1 MTRTSE
7 EDRTRIALPNG
18 TLADSTDV
26 QQTGE
31 PSIES
36 SPRGGKSPFQ
46 KATSPLKLLIRP
58 LLVAA
63 LGLHA
68 LILFTPFPTP
78 KKPLPKETEAPVKIT
93 QLPSSKPTP
102 KPRPKIKKVV
112 AKVNRPRTTPPAP
125 KTSPPPADNS
135 TDSTKDPFQDFP
147 HHPQAQAG
155 CYNKESCYEV
165 KGAALDT
172 VANFFKKAL
181 PDKKFSLTPLIEEPG
196 KAVFQV
202 TKGDKSLFLNIF
214 QDGKNSVYAL
224 APNEIPSLSA
234 FKGAIEVPS
243 ALYELFSSLP
253 DPPSAD
259 PSDPAATATIA
270 TPDDFEQPQLFFKTT
285 GDDASGFADTPELLS
300 GIDGS
305 PKIAI
310 GEEPEIF
317 FQTFFEQELNNIFD
331 EVTPD
336 GEYGGG
342 PLYRLKK
349 GTSTF
354 YLNLVPQKRSQT
366 GVATIIV
373 LWTRSPK

>member
-31 PSIES
+31 PSVEP
-36 SPRGGKSPFQ
+36 SPKVGKSPFQ

-58 LLVAA
+58 LLVVA

-68 LILFTPFPTP
+68 LVLFTPFPTL

-125 KTSPPPADNS
+125 KTPPAPADNNS
-135 TDSTKDPFQDFP
+135 TDNTKDPFADFP

-165 KGAALDT
+165 KNLTLDA
-172 VANFFKKAL
+172 VAGYFKKTL
-181 PDKKFSLTPLIEEPG
+181 PDKKFNVTPLIEEAG
-196 KAVFQV
+196 KKVFQV
-202 TKGDKSLFLNIF
+202 SKGDKSLFLNLF
-214 QDGKNSVYAL
+214 QDGKNTVYVL
-224 APNEIPSLSA
+224 APNEIPNLKA
-234 FKGAIEVPS
+234 LQGAIEIPNAFYDLLAGLPGSDQEDPS
-243 ALYELFSSLP
+243 AADSL
-253 DPPSAD
+253 AK
-259 PSDPAATATIA
+259 
-270 TPDDFEQPQLFFKTT
+270 PDDFDQPQLYYKDLGG
-285 GDDASGFADTPELLS
+285 GDGFDLNPEPLAA
-300 GIDGS
+300 IDGS
-305 PKIAI
+305 MKVAV
-310 GEEPEIF
+310 GEEPEPF
-317 FQTFFEQELNNIFD
+317 YQSFFEPEMSTIFD
-331 EVTPD
+331 EATKE

-349 GTSTF
+349 GGLTI
-354 YLNLVPQKRSQT
+354 YLNLVPLKAGDSR
-366 GVATIIV
+366 GVGTIV
-373 LWTRSPK
+373 VVWTRSPK